1 MLWLVLPEG
10 ISINIHIKDIFV
22 LTLSVSLFSTSSNPC
37 IVISGKSTVAW
48 LIERFYDPQSG
59 AICLDGV
66 DIKTLDPKWLR
77 NQIGIVSQVSL
88 LSTIHFHY
96 LSSIIYY
103 LFSIIYYSFLHIV
116 KTILFVIIGLIG
128 AGIRCFAIGPDT
140 FWIVIVGQV
149 PTDLI
154 LFYDI
159 LLSFNFNININLFSI
174 LLQIIY

>member
-88 LSTIHFHY
+88 PALTIHNLLY
-96 LSSIIYY
+96 MIYY
-103 LFSIIYYSFLHIV
+103 
-116 KTILFVIIGLIG
+116 G
-128 AGIRCFAIGPDT
+128 
-140 FWIVIVGQV
+140 
-149 PTDLI
+149 
-154 LFYDI
+154 
-159 LLSFNFNININLFSI
+159 
-174 LLQIIY
+174 